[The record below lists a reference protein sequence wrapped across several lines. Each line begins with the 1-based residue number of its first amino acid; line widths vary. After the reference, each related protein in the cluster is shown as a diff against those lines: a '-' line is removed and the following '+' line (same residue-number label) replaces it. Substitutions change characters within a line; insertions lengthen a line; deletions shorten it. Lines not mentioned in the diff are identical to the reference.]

1 MDILGKVYR
10 DYFCKTLEL
19 DGNSHLLK
27 NSNFGGI
34 FNLINELDII
44 KLV

>member
-27 NSNFGGI
+27 I
-34 FNLINELDII
+34 LILEVYLI
-44 KLV
+44 